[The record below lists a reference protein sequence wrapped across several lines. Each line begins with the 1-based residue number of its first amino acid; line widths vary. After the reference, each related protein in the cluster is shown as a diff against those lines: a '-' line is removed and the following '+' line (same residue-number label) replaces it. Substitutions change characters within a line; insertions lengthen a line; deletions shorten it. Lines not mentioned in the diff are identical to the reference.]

1 MLALCAAIG
10 SFHVKSP
17 TTYFVMV
24 FMTVRVLPFF
34 LTVTLIRSGTFIVS
48 TLGVCSYSDQRYSSM
63 QISATRHSLGVSTGR
78 TAGFRYS
85 FPGSDVNRDASC
97 ARFSGGG
104 VGRESGKGA
113 SRIATS
119 VTETPSS
126 PIAVACGASMGS
138 APAVADVA
146 GLPSIGAPMFSMG
159 GDPKPRSPA
168 ATQPARTT
176 VPHTANAASRR
187 GLITSSLPI
196 SSDSSWR
203 PLASGS
209 LTARSLAVHA
219 FGGEVLKFI
228 GDGVLAIF
236 PVTGV
241 PAESCEAALRA
252 IGAARAG
259 MAHLDAARQAQGPG
273 GIPLGLKVGT
283 AFLIGTSIPA
293 DYSQLLRRAVHVL
306 QCSFG
311 VWIRGVAQDADAG
324 KLRKQL
330 FEELQSL

>member
-1 MLALCAAIG
+1 M
-10 SFHVKSP
+10 
-17 TTYFVMV
+17 
-24 FMTVRVLPFF
+24 
-34 LTVTLIRSGTFIVS
+34 
-48 TLGVCSYSDQRYSSM
+48 
-63 QISATRHSLGVSTGR
+63 
-78 TAGFRYS
+78 
-85 FPGSDVNRDASC
+85 
-97 ARFSGGG
+97 
-104 VGRESGKGA
+104 
-113 SRIATS
+113 
-119 VTETPSS
+119 
-126 PIAVACGASMGS
+126 
-138 APAVADVA
+138 
-146 GLPSIGAPMFSMG
+146 
-159 GDPKPRSPA
+159 
-168 ATQPARTT
+168 
-176 VPHTANAASRR
+176 
-187 GLITSSLPI
+187 
-196 SSDSSWR
+196 
-203 PLASGS
+203 
-209 LTARSLAVHA
+209 HA

-330 FEELQSL
+330 FEELQSLGLERGGQVGKSSNITLGAREVRNDSDVDGVADGAHDDRDCAGRLLGGNRRRCCTGEGWQLQLDGAQWGIVLEALRRYKAQALMPLES